1 MIMHVNKR
9 ELVFEEVPESMFKY
23 KNLKGQGGSRYIQL
37 ELPEEYAIQLAKEN
51 WRVKKRGF
59 DPNIG
64 GYSTSDDMDAPLER
78 AQYFVSLQVNYNS
91 PVRTPTIYRLGDG
104 DDFMVLMKPES
115 KVAVRDVGL
124 IDKDVIKEYTYIGD
138 KKIPTTLIIGGSYNK
153 RDGKI
158 TLYLNDATFVVE
170 RSYSVDARSKF
181 DGIKK
186 IDDDGELPWDTEE

>member
-37 ELPEEYAIQLAKEN
+37 EVQESYAIELAKDN

-64 GYSTSDDMDAPLER
+64 GYVTSDDMDAPLER

-91 PVRTPTIYRLGDG
+91 PVQTPVIYRLVDG
-104 DDFMVLMKPES
+104 DDSMVLMKPDS
-115 KVAVRDVGL
+115 KIAARDVGR
-124 IDKDVIKEYTYIGD
+124 IDKDIIKEA
-138 KKIPTTLIIGGSYNK
+138 TLVIGGSYNK

-158 TLYLNDATFVVE
+158 TLYLNEATFVVE
-170 RSYSVDARSKF
+170 RSYSASAMSKF